1 MCSSLYVSIYCVCGR
16 VWSQILV
23 EGIVSS
29 EVGIIRGCAPMDMML
44 RTEIISSRRTSNAL
58 NHKAIS
64 LATCCIFKMKQTY
77 ESSHHNYDK
86 LWIQCW
92 SMEICLSDDRIW
104 MWAIYSIVYLGRSHI
119 GLFICWVLFFCFS
132 TWGFVLVDYES

>member
-1 MCSSLYVSIYCVCGR
+1 MCGR
-16 VWSQILV
+16 VWSQTLV

-44 RTEIISSRRTSNAL
+44 RTEIRSSRRTSNAL
-58 NHKAIS
+58 NRKAIS

-86 LWIQCW
+86 L
-92 SMEICLSDDRIW
+92 
-104 MWAIYSIVYLGRSHI
+104 
-119 GLFICWVLFFCFS
+119 
-132 TWGFVLVDYES
+132 